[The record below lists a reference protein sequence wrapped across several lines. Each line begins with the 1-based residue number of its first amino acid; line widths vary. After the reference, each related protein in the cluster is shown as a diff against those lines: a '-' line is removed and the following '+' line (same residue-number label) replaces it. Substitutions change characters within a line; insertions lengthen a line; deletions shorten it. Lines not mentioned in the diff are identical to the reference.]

1 MKLLLAEDDVMLGAS
16 MEKGLDLAG
25 FQVDWA
31 KTGDQVVDALGRRSY
46 DVVLLDIGLPKPDGL
61 QILRWMRNEGQTT
74 PVMLVTARD
83 AVPDRVA
90 GLNQGADDYLTKPFD
105 LDELCALIPAVARPQ
120 GGPPSAHIQLGR
132 LVVGPPEREPLL
144 GGKQLALSQREF
156 DLLTTFARQPGVVLS
171 VEQLEKQ
178 LYGWSEDIS
187 SNAVEV
193 HLHHLRRKLGEPWI
207 VNVRGV
213 GYKLVQRP

>member
-1 MKLLLAEDDVMLGAS
+1 MKLLLAEDDVMLGTS
-16 MEKGLDLAG
+16 MRKGLDLAG

-31 KTGDQVVDALGRRSY
+31 RDGDQTVDALGHRSY
-46 DVVLLDIGLPKPDGL
+46 DVVLLDIGLPRLDGL
-61 QILRWMRNEGQTT
+61 QILRWMRSEGQST

-83 AVPDRVA
+83 AVPDRVQ

-105 LDELCALIPAVARPQ
+105 LDELCARIHALARRQ
-120 GGPPSAHIQLGR
+120 GGRTSPQLLLGR
-132 LVVGPPEREPLL
+132 LEVRPLERLALLAGKPLS
-144 GGKQLALSQREF
+144 LSQREF
-156 DLLTTFARQPGVVLS
+156 DLLVAFARQPGVVLS
-171 VEQLEKQ
+171 VQQLEKQ
-178 LYGWSEDIS
+178 LYGWSEDIA

-213 GYKLVQRP
+213 GYKLVQLP

>member
-1 MKLLLAEDDVMLGAS
+1 MKLLLAEDDVMLGSS

-31 KTGDQVVDALGRRSY
+31 QTGDQVVDALGRRSY
-46 DVVLLDIGLPKPDGL
+46 DVVLLDIGLPQPDGL

-105 LDELCALIPAVARPQ
+105 LDELCARIHALARRQ
-120 GGPPSAHIQLGR
+120 GGRVTAHLQLGR
-132 LVVGPPEREPLL
+132 LEVRPAEREALL
-144 GGKQLALSQREF
+144 SGKHLSLSQREF
-156 DLLTTFARQPGVVLS
+156 DLLATFARQPGVVLS

-213 GYKLVQRP
+213 GYKLVQLP

>member
-105 LDELCALIPAVARPQ
+105 LDELEARLRALEQ
-120 GGPPSAHIQLGR
+120 F
-132 LVVGPPEREPLL
+132 
-144 GGKQLALSQREF
+144 QLAQ
-156 DLLTTFARQPGVVLS
+156 A
-171 VEQLEKQ
+171 
-178 LYGWSEDIS
+178 
-187 SNAVEV
+187 
-193 HLHHLRRKLGEPWI
+193 
-207 VNVRGV
+207 
-213 GYKLVQRP
+213 